1 MPSSDPQMFLL
12 LWFVLPVWL
21 IAGFADWLCHR
32 ATHIETTA
40 GIKETWIHLLM
51 FLQMGIPM
59 LSALFLEVNA
69 LIIGFMIVLFFA
81 MKPPRCGMSV
91 MQ

>member
-40 GIKETWIHLLM
+40 GIKET
-51 FLQMGIPM
+51 
-59 LSALFLEVNA
+59 
-69 LIIGFMIVLFFA
+69 
-81 MKPPRCGMSV
+81 
-91 MQ
+91 